1 MEIWLFLLTIL
12 VCIVCT
18 ITVVVRLAIRKP
30 VQKLVWVI
38 FAAFTLAGGSSV
50 WMADSRFSNICIFLG
65 MWLVLL
71 SLILVVPLVICRV
84 RKRKTK
90 ILKFVMPGYLICGIL
105 LFAASFWISGSKQT
119 ALEKDRELHQI
130 EPITD
135 VDFDVIDG
143 IEPIELKPYTEISGS
158 ATATDSAY
166 YDKVLG
172 TTDAT
177 AENCKQAIAENLD
190 IPNQMKTYFTD
201 FVNRIETKYPGID
214 YQILY
219 HNLKTLKVME
229 VPKNKFY
236 TKSLSV
242 DSYGVYIKNE
252 NAIYIPEGTHYVEGE
267 WGFQVLLHEF
277 CHAAR
282 SCWNYSEDGNHV
294 SKTIFQQ
301 PPSSGEGD
309 LLEEAMNSVFSCSL
323 LNYYERDIAYQIP
336 SNYLRI
342 ILDCMDY
349 DMRDYISKSDAYF
362 YRTLDEYTG
371 YTNYAHVI
379 WKLIALQ
386 RSDWENEKKI
396 DLPAEK
402 YYPIY
407 DYLCEMY
414 YKKYITP
421 DMTPE
426 EAKAVADELVDKAFY
441 DAPEGY
447 KITPQRMY
455 DNLELYLE
463 EQSDQQTA

>member
-1 MEIWLFLLTIL
+1 MGIWIFLLML
-12 VCIVCT
+12 LMCIVCAIT
-18 ITVVVRLAIRKP
+18 IVIRLIMKKP
-30 VQKLVWVI
+30 VWGLLWMS
-38 FAAFTLAGGSSV
+38 FAALTIAGGSLV
-50 WMADSRFSNICIFLG
+50 WMGDSRLSSICMILG

-71 SLILVVPLVICRV
+71 SLILIVPLVIYRV
-84 RKRKTK
+84 RKRKAK
-90 ILKFVMPGYLICGIL
+90 ILKFVMLSYLVCGVL
-105 LFAASFWISGSKQT
+105 LFTASFWISGNEQT
-119 ALEKDRELHQI
+119 ALEKDRELHPI

-135 VDFDVIDG
+135 VDFDIVDG
-143 IEPIELKPYTEISGS
+143 TEPVELKPYVETSRFT
-158 ATATDSAY
+158 TATDSAY
-166 YDKVLG
+166 YAKVLG
-172 TTDAT
+172 TADAT
-177 AENCKQAIAENLD
+177 AETCKQAIAENPD
-190 IPNQMKTYFTD
+190 IPSQTKAYFTD
-201 FVNRIETKYPGID
+201 FVDRMETRYPGID

-219 HNLKTLKVME
+219 HNLQTLKVME
-229 VPKNKFY
+229 ISKSEFIA
-236 TKSLSV
+236 KSLSV
-242 DSYGVYIKNE
+242 DSYGVYMKDE
-252 NAIYIPEGTHYVEGE
+252 NAIYIPEGTQYVEGE
-267 WGFQVLLHEF
+267 WGFPVLLHEF

-282 SCWNYSEDGNHV
+282 LSWNYSEDGTHV
-294 SKTIFQQ
+294 SKAAFQQ
-301 PPSSGEGD
+301 LTSSGEEA

-323 LNYYERDIAYQIP
+323 LNYYERDIAYQVP

-349 DMRDYISKSDAYF
+349 DMRDYIGKSDAYF

-371 YTNYAHVI
+371 YTNYAHTI

-386 RSDWENEKKI
+386 RSDWEKEDKI

-447 KITPQRMY
+447 KITSQRIY

-463 EQSDQQTA
+463 EQSGQQAA